1 MCMWRNSSIMAVRI
15 WRGILVASVLAWA
28 GGKALAADD
37 PKGLEYFE
45 NKVRPLLIERCYDC
59 HSATKKIKGGL
70 SMDSKEAL
78 LKGGDTGPS
87 LVPGNPDASLLIKAI
102 RYHDENLQMP
112 PKKKLEDTQVAI
124 LVDWVKMGAP
134 DPRVATGGKINAFE
148 SIMAEGRKHW
158 AFQQVKPQTVP
169 TVKNQKWVKSPIDAF
184 VMAKLEAKDMKPA
197 AMADKRTL
205 IRRATFD
212 LTGLPP
218 MPEEVATFVADRS
231 PDAYEKL
238 IDKLLAS
245 PRYGERWGR
254 HWLDVAR
261 YADTKGYLAGGV
273 ERRFGYS
280 YTYRDY
286 VIRAFNED
294 LPYDRFIK
302 EQIAADMMP
311 LGEDKRPLAALGF
324 LTLGRQFL
332 GNQNDIID
340 DRIDLVCRGLMGIT
354 VACARCHDHKFDPV
368 PTKDYYSLYGVFGS
382 STEPAEKPLI
392 GTKPDPKDNEAYL
405 TEHKKLE
412 DKLEEFRLGEVAKQ
426 QADIRKHT
434 GDYLKTALDTKSMAD
449 RGAAKKLISERK
461 LENDVVQAWVKYLD
475 TLKQKNDAVFSPWVK
490 LAELPAEGFAEKAKP
505 ILEGLGK
512 DSTKPVHP
520 LIVNA
525 FRGRTITSL
534 KDVADR
540 YNEVFA
546 ALEKK
551 FQDTVMEASKKNA
564 AAPTALPDAQ
574 ENELRNVLLA
584 ESSPSYVG
592 PSNYDILLDGARPKL
607 REMRADIDR
616 LDAVHPGAPARAM
629 AMVDKDKPMNPVVF
643 VRGSPGNRGA
653 QVPRQFLEILAGP
666 DRKPFQK
673 GSGRLELAESIA
685 SKSNPLTARVYVN
698 RVWMIHFGNPL
709 VRTTAD
715 FGVRSEPPVNPQLL
729 DFMASYF
736 MENGWSIKKL
746 HKLLMVSSAYMQSSD
761 ADPALNAKYALM
773 DPNNSL
779 IWHMNRQR
787 LDFESLRDTILSVS
801 GKLDLKQGGLPIELT
816 SAPYTGRRTV
826 YGFIDR
832 QNLPGVFRAFDFANP
847 DVSTSQRFTTTV
859 PQQALFFMNSPFLAD
874 QAKSLMARKE
884 LAAAKTDDDRVK
896 QLYALA
902 FQRLPSRDEVDLA
915 KRYVAEQATIPDVST
930 QPVWQYGYGEI
941 DEAKKTVKS
950 FHKMPYFS
958 GDAWQGGEKFPHDT
972 FHFLRLT
979 AEGGHPGEAPL
990 HTAVRRWVAPQSGVV
1005 DIQSVLVHKNSAG
1018 NGVLGLVISSR
1029 TGLLKEGVAFNNKAN
1044 LSITKVTVKAGD
1056 IIDFVA
1062 DSRKDTNSDSFNW
1075 APKVTYIE
1083 GENGAP
1089 AYGKKEYSA
1098 KADFGQEEAPKR
1110 LDAWEKYAQIM
1121 LLSNELVFVD

>member
-1 MCMWRNSSIMAVRI
+1 MWRNSSKMLAGRV
-15 WRGILVASVLAWA
+15 WRGILAASALAWA
-28 GGKALAADD
+28 GGEVLAADD
-37 PKGLEYFE
+37 PKGVEFFE

-70 SMDSKEAL
+70 SLDSKEAI

-87 LVPGNPDASLLIKAI
+87 LVPGNPDASLLIKAV

-112 PKKKLEDTQVAI
+112 PKKKLDDTQI
-124 LVDWVKMGAP
+124 NLLVDWVKMGAP
-134 DPRVATGGKINAFE
+134 DPRVAAGGKISPFD

-158 AFQQVKPQTVP
+158 AFQPVTKPAVP
-169 TVKNQKWVKSPIDAF
+169 SVKNQKWVKSPIDAF
-184 VMAKLEAKDMKPA
+184 VLAKLESKDMKPA
-197 AMADKRTL
+197 TTADKRTL

-218 MPEEVATFVADRS
+218 TQEELSAFLADRS

-238 IDKLLAS
+238 IDRLLAS

-294 LPYDRFIK
+294 LPYDRFLK

-311 LGEDKRPLAALGF
+311 LGDDKRPLAALGF

-340 DRIDLVCRGLMGIT
+340 DRIDLICRGLMGVT
-354 VACARCHDHKFDPV
+354 VACARCHDHKFDPI
-368 PTKDYYSLYGVFGS
+368 PTKDYYSLYGVFAS
-382 STEPAEKPLI
+382 STEPAEKPLL
-392 GTKPDPKDNEAYL
+392 GTTPDPKDNEAYQA
-405 TEHKKLE
+405 EHKKLE
-412 DKLEEFRLGEVAKQ
+412 QKLEDFRLAEVRKQ

-434 GDYLKTALDTKSMAD
+434 GDYLKTAVDTKAMSD
-449 RGAAKKLISERK
+449 RGAANKLIQERK
-461 LENDVVQAWVKYLD
+461 LERDVVEAWVKYLD
-475 TLKQKNDAVFSPWVK
+475 TLMQKHDPVFSPWAQ
-490 LAELPAEGFAEKAKP
+490 LAALPADGFADKAKP
-505 ILEGLGK
+505 VLEALGK
-512 DSTKPVHP
+512 DGAKPVHP

-534 KDVADR
+534 KDVAER
-540 YNEVFA
+540 YNETFA
-546 ALEKK
+546 SLEKK
-551 FQDTVMEASKKNA
+551 FQDAEMDAKKKNT

-574 ENELRNVLLA
+574 ENELRNALLA
-584 ESSPSYVG
+584 TTSPSYVA
-592 PSNYDILLDGARPKL
+592 PEKYDILLDGARPKL
-607 REMRADIDR
+607 RELRADIDR

-629 AMVDKDKPMNPVVF
+629 ALVDKDKPVNPVVF
-643 VRGSPGNRGA
+643 VRGSPGNRGP
-653 QVPRQFLEILAGP
+653 QVPRQFLEVLSGP

-673 GSGRLELAESIA
+673 GSGRLELAEAIA
-685 SKSNPLTARVYVN
+685 SKNNPLTARVYVN

-715 FGVRSEPPVNPQLL
+715 FGVRCDPPTNPQLL
-729 DFMASYF
+729 DFMAAYF
-736 MENGWSIKKL
+736 MENNWSIKKL
-746 HKLLMVSSAYMQSSD
+746 HKLLMVSSAYTQSSD
-761 ADPALNAKYALM
+761 ADPAVNAKYALL
-773 DPNNSL
+773 DPNNNL
-779 IWHMNRQR
+779 LWHMNRQR
-787 LDFESLRDTILSVS
+787 LDFESMRDTILSVS
-801 GKLDLKQGGLPIELT
+801 GKLDLKQGGLPVELT

-874 QAKSLMARKE
+874 QAKNLMARKE
-884 LAAAKTDDDRVK
+884 LATAKNDDERVK
-896 QLYALA
+896 QLYNLA
-902 FQRLPSRDEVDLA
+902 FQRLPSRDEVDMA
-915 KRYVAEQATIPDVST
+915 KRYVAEQAALTDVSN

-941 DEAKKTVKS
+941 DGAKKTVKT
-950 FHKMPYFS
+950 FNKLPHFT
-958 GDAWQGGEKFPHDT
+958 GDAWQGGEKFPHET
-972 FHFLRLT
+972 FSYLRLT
-979 AEGGHPGEAPL
+979 AEGGHAGNAPL
-990 HTAVRRWVAPQSGVV
+990 HTAIRRWVAPQSGTVE
-1005 DIQSVLVHKNSAG
+1005 IQGTLSHNNKAG
-1018 NGVLGLVISSR
+1018 NGLLGLVISSR
-1029 TGLLKEGVAFNNKAN
+1029 SGLLKEGVAFNGKAD
-1044 LSITKVTVKAGD
+1044 LKVAKVEVKAGD
-1056 IIDFVA
+1056 SIDFVA

-1075 APKVTYIE
+1075 MPKVIYTS
-1083 GENGAP
+1083 GADGGP
-1089 AYGKKEYSA
+1089 VYGKKEWSA
-1098 KADFGQEEAPKR
+1098 KADFGKEEAPKR
-1110 LDAWEKYAQIM
+1110 LDGWEKYAQIM